1 MEIKKGKK
9 TLKFGAACL
18 PVEFLAEKY
27 NFLFGLESVNLLIKD
42 FAVCTGQIVS
52 KPLDFT
58 SSERSGVRVL

>member
-9 TLKFGAACL
+9 PLKFGAACL

-42 FAVCTGQIVS
+42 FADQI
-52 KPLDFT
+52 F
-58 SSERSGVRVL
+58 VLGKLFPSL